1 MMDHNV
7 RSPDVPIPKWSQQNC
22 LVPNKTL
29 NRWKLYL
36 LCIARFP
43 IGRGNAKA
51 MSDAFP
57 YFLPH
62 HFIDEKSTGYETRTL
77 KKRFITSTDV
87 VLTLHHRDGQRSGK
101 PYQRE
106 VLWLDL
112 KQRVRRIADYQ
123 HPPPVSWS
131 NKGYARRC

>member
-7 RSPDVPIPKWSQQNC
+7 HSPDVPIQKWSQQNC
-22 LVPNKTL
+22 LVTNKTL

-57 YFLPH
+57 Y
-62 HFIDEKSTGYETRTL
+62 
-77 KKRFITSTDV
+77 
-87 VLTLHHRDGQRSGK
+87 
-101 PYQRE
+101 
-106 VLWLDL
+106 
-112 KQRVRRIADYQ
+112 A
-123 HPPPVSWS
+123 
-131 NKGYARRC
+131 ARRGFTEEIGKKPFPISPERKQLPKTI